1 MALGWA
7 IACRLALAPGG
18 WQISAVAGCDVRS
31 VTVRPILADEVGRF
45 NAELDAH
52 HWLGH
57 RLTGQV
63 LRYVAVLDGEWVALV
78 GFGSAALSC
87 AARDRFLGWS

>member
-1 MALGWA
+1 
-7 IACRLALAPGG
+7 
-18 WQISAVAGCDVRS
+18 VAGWVVRS

-52 HWLGH
+52 HLLGH

-63 LRYVAVLDGEWVALV
+63 LRYVAVLDGEWVALS
-78 GFGSAALSC
+78 GSGPLRCRAQPGTASSGGAGRRSTRGC
-87 AARDRFLGWS
+87 AMS

>member
-1 MALGWA
+1 MALRWA

-52 HWLGH
+52 HC
-57 RLTGQV
+57 
-63 LRYVAVLDGEWVALV
+63 AP
-78 GFGSAALSC
+78 AANPPQAMS
-87 AARDRFLGWS
+87 GIG